1 MLRKWEDLPDF
12 MRTEAVRPYY
22 DILSKKR
29 KILAAKR
36 AFDFVMASF
45 LLVFLSPV
53 MLIIIVAVKLD
64 SKGEVFFRQERV
76 TQYGKKFRIYK
87 FRTMVKDADKLGSH
101 VTTKDD
107 ARVTRTGKFLR
118 KYRLD
123 ELPQLINIILQD
135 MSFVGTRPEVSKY
148 VERYTDEMYATLL
161 LPAGVTSEASIR
173 YKDEEKLLEE
183 LESADDVYVYKVLP
197 QKMEYN
203 LRILK
208 EFGLAKDVRV
218 IVQTLAAIMVG

>member
-1 MLRKWEDLPDF
+1 

-148 VERYTDEMYATLL
+148 VERYTDEIYATLL

>member
-1 MLRKWEDLPDF
+1 
-12 MRTEAVRPYY
+12 
-22 DILSKKR
+22 
-29 KILAAKR
+29 
-36 AFDFVMASF
+36 
-45 LLVFLSPV
+45 
-53 MLIIIVAVKLD
+53 
-64 SKGEVFFRQERV
+64 
-76 TQYGKKFRIYK
+76 
-87 FRTMVKDADKLGSH
+87 
-101 VTTKDD
+101 
-107 ARVTRTGKFLR
+107 
-118 KYRLD
+118 
-123 ELPQLINIILQD
+123 
-135 MSFVGTRPEVSKY
+135 
-148 VERYTDEMYATLL
+148 MYATLL